1 MFIVRIRKKT
11 LVEYFGDFVQD
22 IKVILNRIA
31 TEMGKKLSKS
41 TIRRFLRKHK
51 FGYKRI
57 RKITSLKKDD
67 VAFQFFKQETERR
80 LLDTSKQWKI
90 MAK

>member
-1 MFIVRIRKKT
+1 MFIIRIRKKT
-11 LVEYFGDFVQD
+11 LTLRRPINYFGDFVQD

-31 TEMGKKLSKS
+31 NEMGKNLSKS
-41 TIRRFLRKHK
+41 TIRKFLRKNK
-51 FGYKRI
+51 FRYKRI

-80 LLDTSKQWKI
+80 PLDTSKQ
-90 MAK
+90 